1 MTRDE
6 DIKKE
11 ITEIVEAFREK
22 FKVTATERELTLTTN
37 AFALGIVQGIEIATK
52 RGIKRIE
59 IKEENSKD

>member
-11 ITEIVEAFREK
+11 IKEVVEDFREK

-52 RGIKRIE
+52 RGIKRME